1 VITSYQGAGFVL
13 RLQFLSVVLVLGMLG
28 ACTRTVPLPQ
38 PDAYPQNLSEWNLI
52 WREGDA
58 LKLHPEA
65 MVYDLNTPLFSDY
78 ALKLR
83 TVYLP
88 AGTAADYQPT
98 EVFEFPVGTVISK
111 TFFYAQ
117 SPGGALTKQTNW
129 DGDAGSVSFAS
140 HNIMET
146 RLLVRQPHGWDALP
160 YVWNGNDAQLTITGK
175 LIPASLD
182 EEQFAYQVP
191 SRNECAGCHV
201 TDHTA
206 KALLPIGLKAR
217 HLNRP
222 GPASAENQL
231 ELMASHDLLHGLPEN
246 PTLIPK
252 AAAYTEAGEP
262 LADRARAYLDANCA
276 HCHNPKGAADT
287 SGLWLD
293 AHTSDTRQMGQCK
306 APIAAGRGTGGRLF
320 SIVPGRPDESIL
332 LWRMET
338 SDPATRMPEVGR
350 ALVHDEG
357 VKLIRAWIESLA
369 GAC

>member
-1 VITSYQGAGFVL
+1 MITADQGTGLRL
-13 RLQFLSVVLVLGMLG
+13 RLQFLSVLFLFGLFG
-28 ACTRTVPLPQ
+28 ACTPAVPLPA

-52 WREGDA
+52 WREVDA
-58 LKLHPEA
+58 LKMHPEA

-83 TVYLP
+83 AVYLP
-88 AGTAADYQPT
+88 AGNAALYQEN
-98 EVFEFPVGTVISK
+98 EVFDFPVGTVISK
-111 TFFYAQ
+111 TFFYAK
-117 SPGGALTKQTNW
+117 SPDGALTKQTNW
-129 DGDAGSVSFAS
+129 DGDARKVTFSS
-140 HNIMET
+140 HHIMET

-160 YVWNGNDAQLTITGK
+160 YIWNGDDAHLAISGK

-182 EEQFAYQVP
+182 EEKFVYQVP

-217 HLNRP
+217 LLNRP
-222 GPASAENQL
+222 APTLAENQL
-231 ELMASHDLLHGLPEN
+231 SRMASKGQLYDLPDDLSHV
-246 PTLIPK
+246 PK
-252 AAAYTEAGEP
+252 AASHTEKAEP
-262 LADRARAYLDANCA
+262 LADRARAYLDANCG

-293 AHTSDTRQMGQCK
+293 AHTTDTRQMGQCK

-320 SIVPGRPDESIL
+320 SVVPGRPDESIL

-350 ALVHDEG
+350 SLVHDEG
-357 VKLIRAWIESLA
+357 VELIRAWIESLP